1 MREYDDGLLVIIMEN
16 WSEIM
21 KCESCEWMTIVV
33 SDIMMVIMNVGIDME
48 WGGK

>member
-1 MREYDDGLLVIIMEN
+1 MEN

-33 SDIMMVIMNVGIDME
+33 SDIMMVIMNVGSWYGVDME
-48 WGGK
+48 YGGK